1 VHWQQCIG
9 GSSSAVPQILRY
21 SQESEGEIWEGRS
34 NKDEQKKNFFETVYY
49 FFVEIFFLWPVL

>member
-21 SQESEGEIWEGRS
+21 SQESEGEIWEGQS
-34 NKDEQKKNFFETVYY
+34 NKDEQKKTFLKLF
-49 FFVEIFFLWPVL
+49 IFFC